1 MNFKVLLLI
10 FILCTFLFI
19 SFAQNLQHFT
29 FNGFQQAKLRLDG
42 GAIIHKNGL
51 LQLTN
56 TSKQLTTHAFFPS
69 PLNYKSSS
77 SFSFSITF
85 VFAMFPEIQVISGHG
100 IVFFIS
106 PSMDFH
112 LGTPGKYFGLFN
124 ASTIGNSSNHLF
136 AVELDTIQDFEFGDI
151 DSNHVGIDIN
161 NLISNASASAGYFS
175 CSEGINK
182 TLNLIGAKPV
192 QIWIDYDHRDVEV
205 KVAMA
210 PLGLSRPS
218 KNLLSSRIDLSKV
231 FLDSMY
237 VGLASSTGSVAS
249 SHYVL
254 GWNIKQGRVGQ
265 APSLVLSKLP
275 SLPRFGKRRRLSLGS
290 KNLLIVV
297 SIVLVMV
304 GLVFYMRWRKKYE
317 EIFDDWEKEYR
328 VQRVSYKDL
337 YKATKRFKEKEL
349 LGYGGFGK
357 VYKGTLPSSKTEVAI
372 KKVSH
377 GSSQGMREFVAEIR
391 CLGRLRHRD
400 LVQLL
405 GYCRRQG
412 ELVYD
417 YMPNGSLDKYQ
428 YNEGK
433 VNLSWLERV
442 KIIRGVASALVY
454 LHEEWEQLV
463 IHRDVMSSNVLL
475 DLSMNARLGD
485 FGIARLYDHGTN
497 PQTTHVVGTVGYLA
511 PELSKKGK
519 ATTKTDVFS
528 FGMFILEVASAT
540 SPTTPQGDG
549 HKYPADWVYDCRKRG
564 AISEVIDPR
573 LEGQIVEQIELVL
586 KLGMV
591 CAHPRPE
598 ARPSMRR
605 VMQILDRDTKSNSN
619 AYHWTCSNL
628 LGTLP
633 YDARPVQS
641 TCENETLP
649 LFASPSKVISITY
662 STDSILTLMATLFR
676 LTRMRNQTSGNMSC
690 RHEAHRY
697 HEDDQF
703 YLLDFMIFLV
713 VRILLYSVIIY
724 YTPATNV
731 HASDILVVLPLTDAT
746 DSIVSS
752 NVDGLMNNDIP
763 PMIPLTNAPV
773 SEDLKPINGMMFS
786 NLEDGIDFYNKY
798 SKVCGFIPRLDSTKL
813 VNGIVTHKR
822 CVCNK
827 EGKSRNKGTKKEGI
841 TRTGCEA
848 KVSFKR
854 IDTGEYQIYDFVE
867 VHTHARV
874 TPATMV
880 HMKPSRN
887 LNLFHKKMIMDNS
900 RVNHG
905 PVDSFRMFKEY
916 VKGYKNVGASLE
928 DFKNFSRD
936 VKKYIK
942 EYDAEMLLE
951 TFMQKKAMSPS
962 FYFDFEMDDEKRLSK
977 VFWADP
983 ISIKNYALF
992 GEAVSFDATYN
1003 FNEYKMVFCPFT
1015 SERKN
1020 PNEMLMRINFDC

>member
-1 MNFKVLLLI
+1 MATNTHLI
-10 FILCTFLFI
+10 ISLYLCTFLST

-42 GAIIHKNGL
+42 GATIHQNGL

-56 TSKQLTTHAFFPS
+56 TSKQLTAHAFFPS
-69 PLNYKSSS
+69 RLSFKSPS
-77 SFSFSITF
+77 SFSFSTTF
-85 VFAMFPEIQVISGHG
+85 AFAMFPEIQVISGHG

-151 DSNHVGIDIN
+151 DSNHVGIDVD

-175 CSEGINK
+175 DSEGINK
-182 TLNLIGAKPV
+182 TLNLIGAKPI
-192 QIWIDYDHRDVEV
+192 QIWIDYDHRDMEV

-210 PLGLSRPS
+210 PLGLPRPS

-231 FLDSMY
+231 ALDSMY

-254 GWNIKQGRVGQ
+254 GWSFRQGGVGQ

-290 KNLLIVV
+290 KILLIIV

-337 YKATKRFKEKEL
+337 YKATKGFKEKEL

-377 GSSQGMREFVAEIR
+377 GSSQGMREFVAEIG
-391 CLGRLRHRD
+391 CLGRLRHRN

-412 ELVYD
+412 ELILVYD
-417 YMPNGSLDKYQ
+417 YMPNGSLDKYL

-454 LHEEWEQLV
+454 LHEEWEQVV
-463 IHRDVMSSNVLL
+463 IHRDVKSSNVLL

-485 FGIARLYDHGTN
+485 FGLARLYDHGTN

-511 PELSKKGK
+511 PELSRKGK

-528 FGMFILEVASAT
+528 FGMFILEVASAR

-549 HKYPADWVYDCRKRG
+549 HKYLVDWVYDCWKRG

-573 LEGQIVEQIELVL
+573 LEGQIVEEIELVL

-598 ARPSMRR
+598 ARPSMRQ
-605 VMQILDRDTKSNSN
+605 VMQILDGDT
-619 AYHWTCSNL
+619 NL

-633 YDARPVQS
+633 YDARPVYS
-641 TCENETLP
+641 NRGNETFP
-649 LFASPSKVISITY
+649 LFASPSKAISTTY
-662 STDSILTLMATLFR
+662 STDSIL
-676 LTRMRNQTSGNMSC
+676 
-690 RHEAHRY
+690 
-697 HEDDQF
+697 
-703 YLLDFMIFLV
+703 
-713 VRILLYSVIIY
+713 
-724 YTPATNV
+724 
-731 HASDILVVLPLTDAT
+731 
-746 DSIVSS
+746 IV
-752 NVDGLMNNDIP
+752 G
-763 PMIPLTNAPV
+763 
-773 SEDLKPINGMMFS
+773 
-786 NLEDGIDFYNKY
+786 
-798 SKVCGFIPRLDSTKL
+798 R
-813 VNGIVTHKR
+813 
-822 CVCNK
+822 
-827 EGKSRNKGTKKEGI
+827 
-841 TRTGCEA
+841 
-848 KVSFKR
+848 
-854 IDTGEYQIYDFVE
+854 
-867 VHTHARV
+867 
-874 TPATMV
+874 
-880 HMKPSRN
+880 
-887 LNLFHKKMIMDNS
+887 
-900 RVNHG
+900 
-905 PVDSFRMFKEY
+905 
-916 VKGYKNVGASLE
+916 
-928 DFKNFSRD
+928 
-936 VKKYIK
+936 
-942 EYDAEMLLE
+942 
-951 TFMQKKAMSPS
+951 
-962 FYFDFEMDDEKRLSK
+962 
-977 VFWADP
+977 
-983 ISIKNYALF
+983 
-992 GEAVSFDATYN
+992 
-1003 FNEYKMVFCPFT
+1003 
-1015 SERKN
+1015 
-1020 PNEMLMRINFDC
+1020 